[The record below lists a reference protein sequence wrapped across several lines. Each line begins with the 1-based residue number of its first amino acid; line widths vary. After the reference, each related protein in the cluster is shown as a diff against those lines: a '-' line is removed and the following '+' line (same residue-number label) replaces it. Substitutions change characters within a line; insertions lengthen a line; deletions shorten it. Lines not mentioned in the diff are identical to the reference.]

1 MKNKS
6 DHKIAAQAEKKPI
19 IVVLDFN
26 NASDALALASR
37 LDPAMCRVKVGKE
50 LHTAAGPQVVEALM
64 ALGFEVFLDLKFHDI
79 PNTVASACKVAAS
92 QGVWMV
98 NVHACGGKKMLEAAR
113 NAIDSTSGAPPLL
126 IGVTVLTSLSQSEL
140 PEIGLALNLPAAV
153 LRYAELVHNAGLDGI
168 VCSAR
173 EATWLRDRFGKSFK
187 LVTPGIR
194 LAEDAK
200 GDQARVVTPV
210 DAIKMGA
217 DYLVIGRSITAS
229 IDPVATLHKINDELK
244 AKEANA

>member
-1 MKNKS
+1 MSN
-6 DHKIAAQAEKKPI
+6 KPI
-19 IVVLDFN
+19 IVALDYD
-26 NASDALALASR
+26 NADEAQSVAAL
-37 LDPAMCRVKVGKE
+37 LDPQICRVKVGKE
-50 LHTAAGPQVVEALM
+50 LHTAAGPQVVEKLIAR
-64 ALGFEVFLDLKFHDI
+64 GFDVFLDLKFHDI

-98 NVHACGGKKMLEAAR
+98 NVHASGGRKMLDAAR
-113 NAIDSTSGAPPLL
+113 NAIDSFGGKKPLL

-153 LRYAELVHNAGLDGI
+153 LRYAELTKDARLDGV
-168 VCSAR
+168 VCSAL
-173 EATWLRDRFGKSFK
+173 EATWLRDHFGKNFK

-210 DAIKMGA
+210 DAIKMGS
-217 DYLVIGRSITAS
+217 DYLVIGRSITQAK
-229 IDPVATLHKINDELK
+229 DPIATLHKINDDLK
-244 AKEANA
+244 AMKANA

>member
-1 MKNKS
+1 MFNGHS
-6 DHKIAAQAEKKPI
+6 PLSFSSLLSPLPHPHTHAHARTHL
-19 IVVLDFN
+19 LDPEV
-26 NASDALALASR
+26 LAL
-37 LDPAMCRVKVGKE
+37 
-50 LHTAAGPQVVEALM
+50 Q
-64 ALGFEVFLDLKFHDI
+64 ALGL
-79 PNTVASACKVAAS
+79 
-92 QGVWMV
+92 G
-98 NVHACGGKKMLEAAR
+98 
-113 NAIDSTSGAPPLL
+113 
-126 IGVTVLTSLSQSEL
+126 
-140 PEIGLALNLPAAV
+140 
-153 LRYAELVHNAGLDGI
+153 HNARLDGI